1 MRTFGQTRI
10 LHASKCLKAKPK
22 FVTEEKSEFAKV
34 LSTNLEGKEVEAEAM
49 WEERD
54 GRTTFEAF
62 PEKIAGIWSES

>member
-1 MRTFGQTRI
+1 MFK
-10 LHASKCLKAKPK
+10 SKTE
-22 FVTEEKSEFAKV
+22 FVTEEKTEFAKV

-54 GRTTFEAF
+54 GRTTFEGV